1 MVEKQLLKLSKSP
14 SIGSEYEIK
23 NATASVIDDALVVT
37 LYNLAAMAEKKKI
50 GMPSLLQLN
59 LFDVRQTEETESHEV
74 FWPYSIKSLAINP
87 VKHSV
92 LIISQSLQ
100 EDSDEL

>member
-37 LYNLAAMAEKKKI
+37 LYNLATMAEKNKV
-50 GMPSLLQLN
+50 GMPSLL
-59 LFDVRQTEETESHEV
+59 
-74 FWPYSIKSLAINP
+74 
-87 VKHSV
+87 
-92 LIISQSLQ
+92 
-100 EDSDEL
+100 